1 VDIDKLCQQHKECL
15 LLWDGAFSAA
25 RTINPTDANCY
36 MYKLFVMAAIDCH
49 VNIGC
54 SITHKVHLMLCHVL
68 EQMSKIPGGLGE
80 KMEDWVE
87 LMHQIGNRARIRFRT
102 TKDLEARA
110 LARARD
116 EHKSSNANVLR
127 RIAEVKEETRRK
139 FKETAVRVEDER
151 RAHRELTR
159 KQALVSYYAVTK
171 DAVPAKIVRFIE
183 LQWLWRRPRTI

>member
-1 VDIDKLCQQHKECL
+1 MLRLCLTSLQLLKEEKREGCEVDIDKLCQQHKECL

-87 LMHQIGNRARIRFRT
+87 LMHQIGNRDSFPYNEGFGGTGIGKGAG
-102 TKDLEARA
+102 
-110 LARARD
+110 
-116 EHKSSNANVLR
+116 
-127 RIAEVKEETRRK
+127 
-139 FKETAVRVEDER
+139 
-151 RAHRELTR
+151 
-159 KQALVSYYAVTK
+159 
-171 DAVPAKIVRFIE
+171 
-183 LQWLWRRPRTI
+183 

>member
-1 VDIDKLCQQHKECL
+1 
-15 LLWDGAFSAA
+15 
-25 RTINPTDANCY
+25 
-36 MYKLFVMAAIDCH
+36 
-49 VNIGC
+49 
-54 SITHKVHLMLCHVL
+54 
-68 EQMSKIPGGLGE
+68 
-80 KMEDWVE
+80 
-87 LMHQIGNRARIRFRT
+87 
-102 TKDLEARA
+102 